1 MLKVPND
8 TAGPKVGCLRGSLA
22 TEDVTFIDN
31 VKRLLG
37 REYDSSLTH
46 QLGYATAPL
55 KGGGMGIQCQH
66 TGRTLTV
73 AEVSSEILKV
83 R

>member
-1 MLKVPND
+1 M
-8 TAGPKVGCLRGSLA
+8 
-22 TEDVTFIDN
+22 
-31 VKRLLG
+31 G
-37 REYDSSLTH
+37 REFDDTLAH
-46 QLGYATAPL
+46 QVGYETTSMHDG
-55 KGGGMGIQCQH
+55 KIGIQCQH